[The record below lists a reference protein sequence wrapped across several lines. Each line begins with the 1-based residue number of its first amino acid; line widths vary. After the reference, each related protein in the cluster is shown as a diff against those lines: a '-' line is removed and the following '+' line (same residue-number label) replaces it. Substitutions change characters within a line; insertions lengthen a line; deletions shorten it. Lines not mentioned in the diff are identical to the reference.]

1 MKIIGLVGPKR
12 SGKDTAAEY
21 IEQKYGAKRHA
32 HSEIFV
38 QLLDLLGVEKSRDN
52 IIKLVG
58 LREVFGDDVL
68 INAINK
74 KIQED
79 NSELE
84 VITGIRFENEFE
96 NIKKYPGSI
105 LIYIDAPVEKR
116 YKWQLDD
123 NQYSGDSTM
132 SFEEFVEIE
141 KTKETEVH
149 IAELGKKCEYKLLN
163 NGSKEELFSKIDGI
177 LEQHEIRA

>member
-21 IEQKYGAKRHA
+21 IEKKYGAKRHA

-38 QLLDLLGVEKSRDN
+38 QFLNLLGVENSREN
-52 IIKLVG
+52 VIKMVE
-58 LREVFGDDVL
+58 LRKVFGEDVL

-74 KIQED
+74 KIQD
-79 NSELE
+79 DSAELE
-84 VITGIRFENEFE
+84 VITGIRFQNEFE
-96 NIKKYPGSI
+96 NIRKYPGSI
-105 LIYIDAPVEKR
+105 LIYIDAPIEKR
-116 YKWQLDD
+116 YKWQLED

-132 SFEEFVEIE
+132 SFEEFVKIE

-163 NGSKEELFSKIDGI
+163 NGSKEQLFSEIDKI
-177 LEQHEIRA
+177 LKEHEIRA

>member
-1 MKIIGLVGPKR
+1 MVLKDQA
-12 SGKDTAAEY
+12 KDTTAE
-21 IEQKYGAKRHA
+21 ILRKEIWGKRHA

-38 QLLDLLGVEKSRDN
+38 QFLNLLGVENTRDN
-52 IIKLVG
+52 VIKMVG
-58 LREVFGDDVL
+58 LRKVFEDIL

-74 KIQED
+74 KIKED

-84 VITGIRFENEFE
+84 VITGIRFKNEFE
-96 NIKKYPGSI
+96 NIRKYPGSI
-105 LIYIDAPVEKR
+105 LIYIDAPIEKR
-116 YKWQLDD
+116 YKWQLED

-132 SFEEFVEIE
+132 SFDEFVEIE
-141 KTKETEVH
+141 MTKETEVH

-163 NGSKEELFSKIDGI
+163 NGSKEQLFRQIDKI